1 MFNLNDY
8 EDVDTRIH
16 KFYETYPDGAIH
28 TELILNDEEKGVVV
42 FKATA
47 YRTYAD
53 ASAAAIG
60 YARGARKDRGV
71 DRDFWF
77 ENCETSAIGRCLANL
92 GLSAK
97 GKRASSLE
105 MAKVKDAEASPRQP
119 IRVRTEAQKEFI
131 QTRNPDAQIVW
142 DTTIEPPVD
151 DEPIL
156 IAENASNVV
165 QSILGAE
172 PVPTCQHG
180 QRLIKEGT
188 GAKGAYRGWTCPLP
202 YKRKAEQ
209 CKPIWMI
216 LDPSGKWVYRP
227 EDEDLVAG

>member
-1 MFNLNDY
+1 MFNLANY

-28 TELILNDEEKGVVV
+28 TELISNDDEKGIVV
-42 FKATA
+42 FKAIA

-53 ASAAAIG
+53 TTYSAIG

-105 MAKVKDAEASPRQP
+105 MAKVNDSKSEPAP
-119 IRVRTEAQKEFI
+119 IRVRTEEHKEFI
-131 QTRNPDAQIVW
+131 KQNNPGAEIVW
-142 DTTIEPPVD
+142 DTTIEPPADLDPVFD
-151 DEPIL
+151 NALEL
-156 IAENASNVV
+156 LAEKV
-165 QSILGAE
+165 GAH
-172 PVPTCQHG
+172 PLPSCQHG
-180 QRLIKEGT
+180 ARVLREGT
-188 GAKGAYRGWTCPLP
+188 GAKGAYRGWGCSLP
-202 YKRKAEQ
+202 YKRKAEH
-209 CKPIWMI
+209 CKMIWMM
-216 LDPSGKWVYRP
+216 LGKDGTWSFRP
-227 EDEDLVAG
+227 EDEELIAG